1 MAIQVDKADSEKS
14 TQQAAEMIEEFK
26 LSFSF
31 DPKVVVAVDGG
42 LCVKRVIAAA
52 DEVGFELVGRV
63 RKEGKFTESED
74 E

>member
-42 LCVKRVIAAA
+42 LCVKRVIAA